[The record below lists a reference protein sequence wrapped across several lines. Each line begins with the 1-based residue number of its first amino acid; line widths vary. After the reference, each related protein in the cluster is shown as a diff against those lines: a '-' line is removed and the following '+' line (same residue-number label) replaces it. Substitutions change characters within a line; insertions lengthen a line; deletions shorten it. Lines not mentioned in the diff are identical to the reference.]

1 VAPALI
7 ILGLWV
13 VVLAPGVVRWARVRQ
28 PTTSIASFHRQLRLL
43 EHTGPKIVEPAYR
56 LGGVDEPVVERVA
69 PSPPVKQPRLVLL
82 PSAAT
87 TKESTMRYDD
97 RYDQGYDER
106 PDPRYDDRYD
116 TRHDPR
122 YDGRPGSRD
131 DEWVHDPWG
140 AGTLHDDEAR
150 YTSSRTARVP
160 AYDYGYDDHEYD
172 HDAVQGLSPDHA
184 KSRRKAIILGL
195 GAAVVGSFLLGI
207 VTGSSMLFLV
217 TVMSI
222 LALGCY
228 LGLMLYAARAGFFGQ
243 SGSGSVT
250 SVARVV
256 VPGTF
261 QQHDQYRDEDDGW
274 QDQVAAAR

>member
-1 VAPALI
+1 MAPALI

-56 LGGVDEPVVERVA
+56 LGGVDAPVVERVA
-69 PSPPVKQPRLVLL
+69 PSPPVRVPRLVLL

-97 RYDQGYDER
+97 RHDPAYDER
-106 PDPRYDDRYD
+106 HDPRYDDRYD
-116 TRHDPR
+116 AR
-122 YDGRPGSRD
+122 YDSRPATRD
-131 DEWVHDPWG
+131 DEWIHDPWG
-140 AGTLHDDEAR
+140 AGTLHDDGRETNHA
-150 YTSSRTARVP
+150 SSRTARVP
-160 AYDYGYDDHEYD
+160 AYDYDYDDRDYD
-172 HDAVQGLSPDHA
+172 DGSMQGLSPDHA
-184 KSRRKAIILGL
+184 KARRKAIILGL
-195 GAAVVGSFLLGI
+195 GAAVAGTFLLGI
-207 VTGSSMLFLV
+207 VTGISDLYLL
-217 TVMSI
+217 TVVSI
-222 LALGCY
+222 VALGGY
-228 LGLMLYAARAGFFGQ
+228 LGLMLYAARAGFFGH
-243 SGSGSVT
+243 SGAGSVT

-261 QQHDQYRDEDDGW
+261 PQQSQYRDDDGW